1 HHRAHVDGGVRH
13 GHDPVDPQLDRRPVA
28 AELAEE
34 RPIRERSA
42 ECHTRAAALHRSLLR
57 RRDALRH
64 LRHRGDF
71 HVPLGRALQ
80 SARALRIHRNARL
93 HRAALRRVHLRLEER
108 GPRVGLIHDRYD
120 KNVFTTSLDFL
131 FNWARRSSL
140 WWLQFGLACCAIE
153 MIAASM
159 ARFDLAERFGM
170 LYRASPRQA
179 DMMFIAGTVTKKMA
193 PVIRTLYD
201 QMPEPKWVISMG
213 SCANVGGPYDTYA
226 VVQGVDQVI
235 PVDIYVPG
243 CPPTPEALYYGV
255 LELQN
260 KVIKYQTMAKKQGA
274 AAAEGESVAG

>member
-1 HHRAHVDGGVRH
+1 
-13 GHDPVDPQLDRRPVA
+13 
-28 AELAEE
+28 
-34 RPIRERSA
+34 
-42 ECHTRAAALHRSLLR
+42 
-57 RRDALRH
+57 
-64 LRHRGDF
+64 
-71 HVPLGRALQ
+71 
-80 SARALRIHRNARL
+80 
-93 HRAALRRVHLRLEER
+93 
-108 GPRVGLIHDRYD
+108 VGLIHDRYD

-179 DMMFIAGTVTKKMA
+179 DLMIIAGTVTKKMA
-193 PVIRTLYD
+193 PIVRTLYD
-201 QMPEPKWVISMG
+201 QMPDPKWVVSMG

-235 PVDIYVPG
+235 PVDVYVPG
-243 CPPTPEALYYGV
+243 CPPTPEALYYGI

-260 KVIKYQTMAKKQGA
+260 KVIKYDTMAKKQGL
-274 AAAEGESVAG
+274 AAAENFRQVERQVANMSVIESGLKGGETVVTDGQLLLSEGTRVDPRSSETVKGAASAGT

>member
-1 HHRAHVDGGVRH
+1 MA
-13 GHDPVDPQLDRRPVA
+13 
-28 AELAEE
+28 
-34 RPIRERSA
+34 
-42 ECHTRAAALHRSLLR
+42 
-57 RRDALRH
+57 
-64 LRHRGDF
+64 
-71 HVPLGRALQ
+71 
-80 SARALRIHRNARL
+80 
-93 HRAALRRVHLRLEER
+93 ER

-120 KNVFTTSLDFL
+120 KNIFITSLDFL

-179 DMMFIAGTVTKKMA
+179 DLMIIAGTVTKKMA
-193 PVIRTLYD
+193 PVVRTLYD
-201 QMPEPKWVISMG
+201 QMPEPKWVVSMG

-243 CPPTPEALYYGV
+243 CPPTPEALYYGI

-260 KVIKYQTMAKKQGA
+260 RVIKYETMARKQGIV
-274 AAAEGESVAG
+274 AAEDYRQAERQAAMAAVDAAPAAPGL